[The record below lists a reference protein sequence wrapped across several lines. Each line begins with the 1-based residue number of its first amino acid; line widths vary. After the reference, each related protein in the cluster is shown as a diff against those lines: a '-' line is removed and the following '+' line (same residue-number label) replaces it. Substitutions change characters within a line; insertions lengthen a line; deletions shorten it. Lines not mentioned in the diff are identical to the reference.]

1 MNTLLPKLRQLLAIF
16 PIKRLQMNPSF
27 AWAIA
32 IAALVAIWILSGELF
47 NDDPKNRSA
56 TLETEQERIVAIRA
70 TTSFAQSHV
79 NKIIIRGRTEAL
91 RTVTIKA
98 ETSGTVI
105 AVPAD
110 EGNRVSLGD
119 VICQLSI
126 NARHEQKTEAEAT
139 VHQYL
144 LQYEAARQLRQKGHR
159 SETEEA
165 GALAAYDASLT
176 ALKQIELDIERTE
189 IRAPFDG
196 ILDDREVE
204 VGDYMRVG
212 DSCATLFD
220 EQPFLAVGYVPE
232 ADVSQLNIGAQGSAE
247 LVTGEV
253 IEGKVRF
260 ISKRANETTRTFRVE
275 LEVPNS
281 DRTLRVGVTAEI
293 KIPLEPVRAHKVSP
307 AVLVLNDQGQIGV
320 RAVDENEIVYF
331 LPVNIIDDQAD
342 GVWLSGLP
350 NRLTII
356 TVGQEYVSR
365 GQKVTVHY
373 EEAETQS

>member
-1 MNTLLPKLRQLLAIF
+1 MNTILPKLRQLLGIF
-16 PIKRLQMNPSF
+16 PIKRLEMNTSF
-27 AWAIA
+27 AWAIG
-32 IAALVAIWILSGELF
+32 IAAIVALWILSGELF
-47 NDDPKNRSA
+47 DDDAKSRGA
-56 TLETEQERIVAIRA
+56 TLEIEQERTVAIRA
-70 TTSFAQSHV
+70 TISFAQSYV
-79 NKIIIRGRTEAL
+79 NKIIIRGRTEAS

-110 EGNRVSLGD
+110 EGSRVSVAD
-119 VICQLSI
+119 VICELSI
-126 NARHEQKTEAEAT
+126 NARDAQKTEAEST
-139 VHQYL
+139 VHQRL
-144 LQYEAARQLRQKGHR
+144 LEHEAARQLRQKGHR

-165 GALAAYDASLT
+165 GALAAYDAALT
-176 ALKQIELDIERTE
+176 ALKQIELDIERTK

-196 ILDDREVE
+196 ILEDREVE

-220 EQPFLAVGYVPE
+220 EQPFLVVGHVSE
-232 ADVSQLNIGAQGSAE
+232 ADVNRLNIGAQGSAE

-281 DRTLRVGVTAEI
+281 DRTLRVGVTAKI

-320 RAVDENEIVYF
+320 RAVDENKIVYF
-331 LPVNIIDDQAD
+331 LPVNIIDDQTD

-350 NRLTII
+350 NRLIII

-365 GQKVTVHY
+365 GQKVTVQY
-373 EEAETQS
+373 EDAETQS